1 MTDEPYRWLEAIA
14 NRREYIRDQFKDATP
29 VVAVSRPEG
38 VILLGVGT
46 GQSKVFEL
54 YDRLALAALG
64 NPVDIERVRQ
74 TAIEAAHLDGFTRDP
89 EDVTARRLMNF
100 SICPALKNSFEQIFA
115 APLLVELIVAEVA
128 SDPANDVLARV
139 SYDGTVRYLTGGVA
153 VAHISTADEASALEW
168 LVAELSPA
176 LSLKEVIERM
186 LAVWHLLVKGGPFT
200 RPSIETSQT
209 LDVPGKTVEVAI
221 LSRKSRTRATFKAL
235 TLERLV

>member
-14 NRREYIRDQFKDATP
+14 NRREYIRDQLKDATP

-38 VILLGVGT
+38 VILMGIGT

-100 SICPALKNSFEQIFA
+100 SICPALKTSFEQIFG

-139 SYDGTVRYLTGGVA
+139 SYDGTVRYQAGGVV
-153 VAHISTADEASALEW
+153 VAHTSTTDEASALEW
-168 LVAELSPA
+168 LIAELSPA
-176 LSLKEVIERM
+176 LSLREVIERM
-186 LAVWHLLVKGGPFT
+186 LAVWRLLVSGGPFT
-200 RPSIETSQT
+200 RPSIPTSQS

-221 LSRKSRTRATFKAL
+221 LSRQSRNRATYKAL